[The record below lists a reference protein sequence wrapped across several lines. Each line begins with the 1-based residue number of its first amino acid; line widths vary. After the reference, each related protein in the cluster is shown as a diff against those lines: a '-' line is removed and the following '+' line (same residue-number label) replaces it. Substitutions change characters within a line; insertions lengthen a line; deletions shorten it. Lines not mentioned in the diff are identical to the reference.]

1 MAKSRSEEVRIPVS
15 FKKTAEELSIYNFIK
30 EESKVV
36 GQSAYMKLLVIQEM
50 KRQGKWSFD

>member
-1 MAKSRSEEVRIPVS
+1 MGKVRAEEVRIPVS

-50 KRQGKWSFD
+50 KRQGKWTFD